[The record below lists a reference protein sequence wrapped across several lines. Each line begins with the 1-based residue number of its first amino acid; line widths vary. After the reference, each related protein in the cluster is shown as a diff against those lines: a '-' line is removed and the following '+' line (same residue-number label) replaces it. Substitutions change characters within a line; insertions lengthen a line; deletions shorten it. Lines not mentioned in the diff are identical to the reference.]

1 MILRGGPNIYG
12 IPIGVLCLESYFAK
26 PPGHIKNAQ
35 TFDFPVAYKI
45 VEGATTERIV
55 DNPDPG
61 LIEPFVEAARELER
75 EGVKAITGS
84 CGFLALFQ
92 RQLADAVAVPVF
104 TSSLIQIPL
113 VHAMQR
119 RDQKVGVVVAKKNA
133 LTPAHLEAVG
143 AAGVP
148 ICVAGMDDQPEFCE
162 VIIEAERLELDLDR
176 FGTELLSV
184 VENLVG
190 ENPDIGSIVIE
201 CTDMTYFSHLVQR
214 RVNRPVFDLI
224 TLTRMV
230 HEAVSRTEAW
240 GEMPPAR

>member
-26 PPGHIKNAQ
+26 PPGHVKNAQ
-35 TFDFPVAYKI
+35 TFDFPVTYKI
-45 VEGATTERIV
+45 IEGATTKGIV
-55 DNPDPG
+55 EDPDPA

-92 RQLADAVAVPVF
+92 RELADAVNIPVF

-113 VHAMQR
+113 VHAMSR
-119 RDQKVGVVVAKKNA
+119 RDRKVGVLVAKKKA

-148 ICVAGMDDQPEFCE
+148 VCVAGMDDQPEFCE
-162 VIIEAERLELDLDR
+162 VIIEAKRLELDLDK
-176 FGTELLSV
+176 FQAELFSV
-184 VENLVG
+184 VDGLVG

-201 CTDMTYFSHLVQR
+201 CTDMTYFSHLIQR

-224 TLTRMV
+224 TLTNMV
-230 HEAVSRTEAW
+230 HQAVCRTEAP
-240 GEMPPAR
+240 GEMPPAL